1 LLKLPLMQKTIL
13 FIDGENLRH
22 YIEDVLEKTYDREKA
37 LILNVNLKQL
47 FKTTLSKIKID
58 KIIYY
63 SAKLKEHKETLKRSK
78 DLIQKQRALK
88 AKLQNQE
95 FTFVMSGYVR
105 PQKVVIDKKEKI
117 IFKEKG
123 VDVKMAVDLVSMACD
138 KIIDTAIICSSD
150 SDLQPA
156 IKEIKHRGVKVIY
169 LGFEFKPNK
178 GLIYT
183 ASRAILIRNSE
194 VIDCY
199 INPSATKLVSL

>member
-1 LLKLPLMQKTIL
+1 MQKTIL

>member
-1 LLKLPLMQKTIL
+1 MQKTIL

-199 INPSATKLVSL
+199 INPRATKIVSL

>member
-1 LLKLPLMQKTIL
+1 MQKTIL

-183 ASRAILIRNSE
+183 ASRAILIRNSD
-194 VIDCY
+194 VRDCY